1 MMLRRSDAR
10 VDAGGISVTFTTA
23 KSRSK
28 SDRKPKSSAVER
40 GESIA
45 PALASDGDAKA
56 SKAAALDPPTTTASA
71 SLLPSSSPSPSLFA
85 SAASSVG
92 VYAGLYWWILVIT
105 AGIAPTLW
113 SAMAL
118 CWHLGDCPTAWACLA
133 ASGVYWVRRRVPFLS
148 LLFQPFC
155 VFSSFSFYII
165 ALLSISAFEW
175 CFCREQR
182 RPKRPRKRNY

>member
-92 VYAGLYWWILVIT
+92 VYAGFYWWILVIT

-148 LLFQPFC
+148 LFHNQQ
-155 VFSSFSFYII
+155 
-165 ALLSISAFEW
+165 AQNQA
-175 CFCREQR
+175 
-182 RPKRPRKRNY
+182 